1 MTTSNHRALKLI
13 VCATLNLGLVHV
25 SRADLSGD
33 LSKALHSEIK
43 KAKVPASDFGIYVAD
58 DHGTELFSLNADKL
72 HVPASL
78 TKMMT
83 AVAAIDAFSPGEK
96 FVTSLVSSATI
107 NGEVLEGSLYFKGG
121 GDPSFVSEKMWYLVN
136 EFTRAGVREIS
147 GDIIVDDTLF
157 DAERIDPG
165 RDPGRVNR
173 AYDAPIGAASF
184 NWNSINVFIRPGKK
198 SGESAQVVADPV
210 SNYIKLISHV
220 TTSGKSASINIQRI
234 DGAKGDTLKVSGNI
248 PAGSDEIVKYVSISK
263 PDLWTGYHLVEFL
276 KQRGINVKGNVSTGK
291 APANAKVLAKSE
303 GAPLYEILADM
314 LKFSNNYV
322 AEMLTKQL
330 AVKAGSIPATM
341 GAGIQ
346 NLNHLMARRGLAS
359 SDFTFTSPSGLS
371 QKNKIKPRKL
381 GELLVAV
388 RKDLRAFPEVAAGLP
403 IAGIDGTLKSR
414 MKGTPA
420 EQKVRGKTGLLTGAI
435 GLSGYAARLD
445 GTTLTY
451 VFIYNGAE
459 NVLNIWSLFDSMAA
473 RLVE

>member
-1 MTTSNHRALKLI
+1 MTTSIHHALRLI
-13 VCATLNLGLVHV
+13 VCLALNLGLASV
-25 SRADLSGD
+25 SHAGLSGD
-33 LSKALHSEIK
+33 LSKALQGEIK
-43 KAKVPASDFGIYVAD
+43 RAKVSSQELGIFVAD
-58 DHGTELFSLNADKL
+58 DHGVELFSLNAEKL

-78 TKMMT
+78 TKMLT

-96 FVTSLVSSATI
+96 FVTSLVSSAAV
-107 NGEVLEGSLYFKGG
+107 NGETLEGPLYFKGG

-136 EFTRAGVREIS
+136 EFTRTGVKEIS
-147 GDIIVDDTLF
+147 GGIVVDDTLF
-157 DAERIDPG
+157 DTERIDPG

-184 NWNSINVFIRPGKK
+184 NWNSINIFIRPGKK
-198 SGESAQVVADPV
+198 AGESAQVVADPV
-210 SNYIKLISHV
+210 SNYIKLISRV
-220 TTSGKSASINIQRI
+220 TTSGKSASINIERV
-234 DGAKGDTLKVSGNI
+234 DGVNGDTLKVTGNI
-248 PAGSDEIVKYVSISK
+248 PVGNEEIVKYVSISK
-263 PDLWTGYHLVEFL
+263 PDFWTGYHLVEFL
-276 KQRGINVKGNVSTGK
+276 KQRGITVKGGVSRGK
-291 APANAKVLAKSE
+291 APANAKLLAKSE

-330 AVKAGSIPATM
+330 AVKAGSIPASM

-346 NLNHLMARRGLAS
+346 NLNHLMARRGLTS

-435 GLSGYAARLD
+435 GLSGYAARRD

-451 VFIYNGAE
+451 VFIYNGGE